1 MKDKAEVLIE
11 VERLRSVQAE
21 LTSEIASLH
30 TDLEKERS
38 KNTDPR
44 ANKDKVSSFH
54 SFMTDA
60 ICTLFLPNSLF
71 TYTAPVPLSTRSEFQ
86 LEAIND
92 LTRAKCRHA
101 YVTNEG
107 ISASVPTAK

>member
-21 LTSEIASLH
+21 LTAEIASLH

-44 ANKDKVSSFH
+44 ANKDKVRN
-54 SFMTDA
+54 
-60 ICTLFLPNSLF
+60 I
-71 TYTAPVPLSTRSEFQ
+71 Y
-86 LEAIND
+86 
-92 LTRAKCRHA
+92 
-101 YVTNEG
+101 
-107 ISASVPTAK
+107 